1 MEYVII
7 AVVVLALA
15 IGYAAYTARKSFV
28 WSIKVRDGSSAL
40 SRGKIPLTAVAELV
54 DVLNRNGV
62 RNATIY
68 GIRRRGTVTLAF
80 SRSIP
85 QSCRQGLR
93 NVWSMHAR

>member
-7 AVVVLALA
+7 AVVVVALA
-15 IGYAAYTARKSFV
+15 IGYIAYAARNFV

-40 SRGKIPLTAVAELV
+40 TRGRIPLTAVAELV
-54 DVLNRNGV
+54 EVLNRNGV